1 MLRNRYF
8 ASRTFCSAA
17 DWTLVVQSRTEREYY
32 AVSSN
37 LTSKK
42 YADDQL
48 GWTDER
54 AHSSA
59 DCGAVRSQASSETP
73 HHTTPH
79 HIIHSH
85 NHTINIRGTM
95 GALGELSSIVL

>member
-1 MLRNRYF
+1 MVL
-8 ASRTFCSAA
+8 A
-17 DWTLVVQSRTEREYY
+17 RTEREYY
-32 AVSSN
+32 AVSSK

-48 GWTDER
+48 GWADER

-73 HHTTPH
+73 HHTTPQHITPH
-79 HIIHSH
+79 H
-85 NHTINIRGTM
+85 T
-95 GALGELSSIVL
+95 LS